1 MDLLIAISQGLGLA
15 VAAGFVA
22 APPVAFGATAAYYGL
37 DTGALDFAANGFV
50 VAVAWI
56 ASAIEVLADAVWP
69 GAQAGAKLV
78 RHAVGGGLAFEFVA
92 GDQLPFV
99 GLAVGALV
107 ALAVAIGTAS
117 RAGRR
122 RQGGRRPAGHRGDR
136 GRRRHR
142 RHRPPAWS
150 RSSVS

>member
-92 GDQLPFV
+92 GDQVPFV

-107 ALAVAIGTAS
+107 ALAVAVTPAVWQLPRGVPVPAPAS
-117 RAGRR
+117 
-122 RQGGRRPAGHRGDR
+122 
-136 GRRRHR
+136 
-142 RHRPPAWS
+142 
-150 RSSVS
+150 